1 MALTA
6 EELEAAVREHVRAEE
21 SRDLDAI
28 RATLDEDVEY
38 VIRTPACSD
47 DPEPYGLFGGADV
60 YLAMWERLY
69 ETFAVYDIEL
79 LDVVVNVERR
89 QTFITLH
96 NTAVPA
102 NDWNG
107 IPAGQRI
114 SWWPAAICEFA
125 EDGRMIR
132 ETVFG
137 SLPPF
142 LEGYRRMTEF
152 AAAR

>member
-1 MALTA
+1 M
-6 EELEAAVREHVRAEE
+6 
-21 SRDLDAI
+21 
-28 RATLDEDVEY
+28 
-38 VIRTPACSD
+38 
-47 DPEPYGLFGGADV
+47 
-60 YLAMWERLY
+60 
-69 ETFAVYDIEL
+69 
-79 LDVVVNVERR
+79 
-89 QTFITLH
+89 
-96 NTAVPA
+96 
-102 NDWNG
+102 
-107 IPAGQRI
+107 I